1 MRNFH
6 ISLEHN
12 QAQNLVDQ
20 WNALANIS
28 HQLTYAEAHLIIGE
42 DNFDDELIADGS
54 VSVEVG
60 RAASATGNPETF
72 TVWADDVCIEEVA
85 A

>member
-1 MRNFH
+1 MSIH
-6 ISLEHN
+6 ISITHS
-12 QAQNLVDQ
+12 QAQHLVDQ
-20 WNALANIS
+20 WNELANTS
-28 HQLTYAEAHLIIGE
+28 HQLTYAEANLIMCG

-60 RAASATGNPETF
+60 SFESATGNPATF
-72 TVWADDVCIEEVA
+72 TVWADDVCMEEVA